1 MANSSEFNKRD
12 FLAQIRRQ
20 HTPRSD
26 RFEVSF
32 GAPAG
37 LALGRNRL
45 ATLMC
50 EEAQIPGLAATNLPV
65 KIGPWTE
72 YRTQN
77 LEFLTTE
84 AVFSFVVDQ
93 NWELRSY
100 FEEWIHLSASMTNKE
115 VSFYNKVTCT
125 IDVKSLDTQDNV
137 IGHWKLHEAV
147 PKLLNITPVAWGNTQ
162 LLRSSLSVSAKRWTN
177 ELYNYTG
184 TGNFV
189 GPVRP

>member
-1 MANSSEFNKRD
+1 
-12 FLAQIRRQ
+12 
-20 HTPRSD
+20 
-26 RFEVSF
+26 
-32 GAPAG
+32 
-37 LALGRNRL
+37 
-45 ATLMC
+45 MC

-77 LEFLTTE
+77 VEFLTTE

-93 NWELRSY
+93 SWDLRSY

-115 VSFYNKVTCT
+115 VAFYNEVTCT